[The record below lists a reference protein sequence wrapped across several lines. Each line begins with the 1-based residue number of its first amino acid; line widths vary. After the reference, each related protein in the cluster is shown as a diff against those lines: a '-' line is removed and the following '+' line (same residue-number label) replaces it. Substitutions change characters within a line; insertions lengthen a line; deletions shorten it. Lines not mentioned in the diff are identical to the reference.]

1 MKKIYSI
8 FLLALLALSGC
19 EKVDFNMDIN
29 GEAVGTFNLSAPAN
43 NAMLVLNSG
52 TPNSTVTI
60 EWTAAKPGVSVEP
73 TYKWVAALKTGD
85 IAAPILIIPSDNA
98 GKSTKL
104 TLTQKAIDDA
114 LKAKGIAEGVKTD
127 LIWSVIADNGSV
139 KLKAAATYNISITRF
154 GDGISNFKLYG
165 PLPSN
170 NEVTIDA
177 SSTADSLRFKW
188 QKAFAGKAG
197 STITYKIKFV
207 KKGDSF
213 TNPLFQ
219 FNSKQNGADSAFV
232 ISYKDM
238 DLALTGAGLDQSTTL
253 NLEWTVEAKSGTFT
267 KYADYV
273 NKYVIFSEVPEA
285 PLPDYFVPGS
295 HQGWSPSTAPV
306 IKSINSDD
314 KYAGYVNFPD
324 PENLFKI
331 TPERSWNND
340 RGGNWLTEIDG
351 IDEGEVVG
359 GGNMVVKGAGFYL
372 LEVDLVA
379 NTYKATPRSWGVI
392 GSATPT
398 GWNSDTDLVYD
409 PADGKL
415 KVTLALVAGQ
425 LKFRADNDWAIS
437 YGDKTGD
444 KILDTEWDNNINIT
458 EAGNY
463 RIELDMRSISRLK
476 YKLVKL

>member
-8 FLLALLALSGC
+8 FLLALWLLSGC
-19 EKVDFNMDIN
+19 EKIDFDMDIN
-29 GEAVGTFNLSAPAN
+29 GEAVGNFSLTAPDN
-43 NAMLVLNSG
+43 NTMLVLNSG

-60 EWTAAKPGVSVEP
+60 QWSAAKPGVSAEP
-73 TYKWVAALKTGD
+73 TYKWVAALKTGN
-85 IAAPILIIPSDNA
+85 IESPILELPSDNS

-104 TLTQKAIDDA
+104 TLTQKALDDA

-139 KLKAAATYNISITRF
+139 KLKATNTFNISITRF

-197 STITYKIKFV
+197 SAVTYKIKFV

-213 TNPLFQ
+213 DNPLFQ
-219 FNSKQNGADSAFV
+219 FNSKNNGADSTFA
-232 ISYKDM
+232 ISFKDM
-238 DLALTGAGLDQSTTL
+238 DQALTGAGLDQSTTL

-273 NKYVIFSEVPEA
+273 NKYVVFSEVPEA
-285 PLPDYFVPGS
+285 PLPDWFVPGN
-295 HQGWSPSTAPV
+295 HQGWNPSTAPV
-306 IKSINSDD
+306 IKSINSDN
-314 KYAGYVNFPD
+314 KFAGYVYFPNQTN
-324 PENLFKI
+324 EFKI
-331 TPERSWNND
+331 TPERSWNGD
-340 RGGNWLTEIDG
+340 RGGNWIRTVNG
-351 IDEGEVVG
+351 VNEGEVT
-359 GGNMVVKGAGFYL
+359 GGNNMKVFGIGYYL
-372 LEVDLVA
+372 LEVDLTA
-379 NTYKATPRSWGVI
+379 NTYKATPKSWGVI

-398 GWNSDTDLVYD
+398 GWGSDTDLVYD
-409 PADGKL
+409 PVDGKL
-415 KVTLALVAGQ
+415 KVTLNLTAGE
-425 LKFRADNDWAIS
+425 LKFRINDGWTEN
-437 YGDKTGD
+437 YGDNGGD
-444 KILDTEWDNNINIT
+444 KILDFDGRNISVA
-458 EAGNY
+458 EAGTY
-463 RIELDMRSISRLK
+463 RIELDLRSISRQK